1 MMLTECPRDAMQG
14 IKQFIPT
21 ELKIQYLNAL
31 LQANF
36 DILDCT
42 SFVSPKAIPQLQDVE
57 QVLQNLN
64 YEQTKTELQVIVLN
78 EKGATRAIQ
87 FPQVKTQAFSLSISE
102 TFQLRNTN
110 KTIAQ
115 AVEELF
121 LIQHLANEH
130 SQEVLVYLSMA
141 FGNPYNDPYH
151 PESLIPMVEKLLE
164 RNINRIVLADTIG
177 CASADDIRRVYEK
190 LHEVFEPMRFGAHF
204 HSTPDTWKEKIQAAY
219 NAGVIHFEGAW
230 GGYGGCPF
238 AKNELLG
245 NIATQNI
252 ISFLH
257 EKQGY
262 PLIEPAHA
270 HTINQLNQQIFLN
283 YS

>member
-1 MMLTECPRDAMQG
+1 MLTECPRDAMQG

-21 ELKIQYLNAL
+21 ELKILYLNAL

-36 DILDCT
+36 NILDCT

-64 YEQTKTELQVIVLN
+64 HDQTKTELQVIVLN
-78 EKGATRAIQ
+78 EKGAIRAVQ
-87 FPQVKTQAFSLSISE
+87 FPQVKIQAFSLSISE

-110 KTIAQ
+110 KTIPQ

-121 LIQHLANEH
+121 RIQQTANEH
-130 SQEVLVYLSMA
+130 SQKVLVYLSMA
-141 FGNPYNDPYH
+141 FGNPYNDPYQ
-151 PESLIPMVEKLLE
+151 PESLIPIIEQLLE
-164 RNINRIVLADTIG
+164 KNIERIVLADTIG
-177 CASADDIRRVYEK
+177 CASADDIRGIYEQ
-190 LHEVFEPMRFGAHF
+190 LHQVFEPLRFGAHF

-219 NAGVIHFEGAW
+219 DAGVRHFEGAW

-262 PLIEPAHA
+262 PLPNPELAQ
-270 HTINQLNQQIFLN
+270 TINQLNQQIFLN